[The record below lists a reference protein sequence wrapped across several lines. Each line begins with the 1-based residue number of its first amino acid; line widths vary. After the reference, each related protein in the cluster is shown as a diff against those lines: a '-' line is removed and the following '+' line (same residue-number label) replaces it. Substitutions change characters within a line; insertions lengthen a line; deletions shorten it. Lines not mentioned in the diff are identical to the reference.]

1 MAESDSNL
9 DALSSPQS
17 ANTPSGLGQLAA
29 TISAAADLND
39 TSASWSQYIK
49 PAQIMLKTMD
59 LGPQKFQVSEPLAA
73 ACYAEYAAVNDW
85 EALESAIDYYG
96 ELIQNT
102 DEDDLENSSRL
113 AAAYARCMQGRFM
126 RGRNEKDLE
135 QAVDFASESVDM
147 TKRWQNTNSTLVIER
162 LGILW
167 LCLFTKIHQ
176 LDDSTK
182 EDFDRMMKTA
192 EEANDLAQQHMV
204 ETSKFIEAKSN
215 LGIAYQHRWD
225 QQSDFESLEMSLTL
239 GREVLDLLPSGR
251 DADARAVAL
260 SNLSFRLQRAYL
272 CYVLENKYPTGLE
285 ESKAENLFDDALKC
299 LSESMSIHK
308 KHLLSDPE
316 NTLTFVMYIR
326 EFPLEC
332 RGYLL
337 AKCVD
342 ILRSSVKII
351 RDYCSIASQNDQ
363 RDCLST
369 FYGLSRY
376 AAAAALQA
384 GDTPYQALLLH
395 EEGRAIM
402 VSLQQEMTDIHSI
415 QLYNED
421 LANEY
426 SQALEKFRV
435 SFKAPTSFYERQSSM
450 KRLAELRDRIWK
462 ISGIPQVSEQPSEA
476 FLHEI
481 AKDRDVVVINVT
493 DLVSNAILITK
504 EAFRSIHLPNLDE
517 HQLSEDSWEIQTL
530 LAKEQDQ
537 EEVFHDLH
545 TNLSKFLRD
554 LWKNLAKPVLEA
566 LGHRQALGKSDSW
579 PSVTWISSGILCLY
593 PIHAAGLGLHK
604 EANTMNRVISSYA
617 PSLSSL
623 VRLHKREEKKNYM
636 DEPTE
641 AVIVSM
647 PETAGRCSLDL
658 STDEAA
664 AIAHNFPN
672 STLLK
677 SQTTEQ
683 VLSAIAKQPHIVHFS
698 CHGEVDYSQPLL
710 SKLLMSNWQTSPLAV
725 ADLQM
730 LNIKRSQLAFLSAC
744 FTANAGV
751 ENMQDEGNHIAGALH
766 SAGFSNVVGS
776 LWYVGELAALEVTR
790 RFYEE
795 LAKAGEN
802 WTKDVAK
809 ALHFAVMDF
818 RETTRTAGNRMRG
831 DPVSWAPFL
840 HFGG

>member
-1 MAESDSNL
+1 MADSNL
-9 DALSSPQS
+9 DAPSSPQS
-17 ANTPSGLGQLAA
+17 ANTTSGLAQLAA
-29 TISAAADLND
+29 TFSAAADFND
-39 TSASWSQYIK
+39 ISALRSQYIK
-49 PAQIMLKTMD
+49 AAQITIKTMD
-59 LGPQKFQVSEPLAA
+59 LGPQKFQVLEPLAR

-85 EALESAIDYYG
+85 DALESAIEYYG

-113 AAAYARCMQGRFM
+113 AAAYARCMQDRFM

-135 QAVDFASESVDM
+135 KAVEFASESVGM
-147 TKRWQNTNSTLVIER
+147 TKRWQSTNSTLVIER

-167 LCLFTKIHQ
+167 LCLFTKVHQ

-192 EEANDLAQQHMV
+192 EEANDLAQQQMV
-204 ETSKFIEAKSN
+204 ETSKVIEAKSN

-225 QQSDFESLEMSLTL
+225 QQSDFESLEMSLAL
-239 GREVLDLLPSGR
+239 GREVLDLLPSGQ

-272 CYVLENKYPTGLE
+272 CYVLEKKFPTGLE
-285 ESKAENLFDDALKC
+285 ESKAENLFEDALKY
-299 LSESMSIHK
+299 LSDSMSIHK
-308 KHLLSDPE
+308 EHLLSDPE
-316 NTLTFVMYIR
+316 NTLTFVLYIR

-342 ILRSSVKII
+342 ILRSSVRII
-351 RDYCSIASQNDQ
+351 RDYCSVASQNDQ

-384 GDTPYQALLLH
+384 GETPYQSLLLH

-402 VSLQQEMTDIHSI
+402 VSLQQEMTDIYSI
-415 QLYNED
+415 QMHNED

-426 SQALEKFRV
+426 SQALEKFRA
-435 SFKAPTSFYERQSSM
+435 SFKAPTSFYERQSSK
-450 KRLAELRDRIWK
+450 KRLAELRERISK
-462 ISGIPQVSEQPSEA
+462 IPGIPQVSEQPSEA
-476 FLHEI
+476 LMHEI

-504 EAFRSIHLPNLDE
+504 EAFRVIQLPNLDE
-517 HQLSEDSWEIQTL
+517 NQLSEDSWEIQTL

-593 PIHAAGLGLHK
+593 PIHAAGLGLHT

-623 VRLHKREEKKNYM
+623 VRLHGRESKEKYM

-641 AVIVSM
+641 VVIVSM
-647 PETAGRCSLDL
+647 PETTDRSSLDL

-664 AIAHNFPN
+664 AIAQNFPN

-683 VLSAIAKQPHIVHFS
+683 VLSAVAKEPHIVHFS

-710 SKLLMSNWQTSPLAV
+710 SKMLTSNWQTSPLTV

-730 LNIKRSQLAFLSAC
+730 LNIKRSRLAFLSAC

-766 SAGFSNVVGS
+766 CAGFSNVVGS
-776 LWYVGELAALEVTR
+776 SWYVGERAALEVTK

-795 LAKAGEN
+795 LARAGES

-818 RETTRTAGNRMRG
+818 RENTRTAGNRMRG

>member
-1 MAESDSNL
+1 MAELDSNF
-9 DALSSPQS
+9 DAPSTSQS
-17 ANTPSGLGQLAA
+17 ANTTSSLEQPAA
-29 TISAAADLND
+29 TFSAAADLIS
-39 TSASWSQYIK
+39 TSASRSQYIK
-49 PAQIMLKTMD
+49 TAQIMLKTMD
-59 LGPQKFQVSEPLAA
+59 LGPQRFQLLEPLAE
-73 ACYAEYAAVNDW
+73 ACYADYAAVNDW
-85 EALESAIDYYG
+85 EALENAIDYYG
-96 ELIQNT
+96 ELIENT

-113 AAAYARCMQGRFM
+113 AAAYARCMQDRFM

-135 QAVDFASESVDM
+135 EATNFASESVNM
-147 TKRWQNTNSTLVIER
+147 TKRWQSTNFTLVVER
-162 LGILW
+162 LGTLW
-167 LCLFTKIHQ
+167 LCLFTKVHQ
-176 LDDSTK
+176 LDESTK
-182 EDFDRMMKTA
+182 EDFDRMIKTA
-192 EEANDLAQQHMV
+192 KEASGLAQQHMI

-215 LGIAYQHRWD
+215 LGIAYQHIWD
-225 QQSDFESLEMSLTL
+225 EQSDFESLEMSLTI
-239 GREVLDLLPSGR
+239 GREVLDQIPNGQ

-272 CYVLENKYPTGLE
+272 CYVLQNKYPTGLE

-308 KHLLSDPE
+308 ERLLSDPE

-326 EFPLEC
+326 KFPPER

-342 ILRSSVKII
+342 VLRSSLKII

-363 RDCLST
+363 RDCLRT

-384 GDTPYQALLLH
+384 GETPYQALLLH

-402 VSLQQEMTDIHSI
+402 VSLQQEMAEIYSI
-415 QLYNED
+415 QSYNED

-426 SQALEKFRV
+426 SAALETFRD
-435 SFKAPTSFYERQSSM
+435 SFKAPTGFYERQSNM
-450 KRLAELRDRIWK
+450 KRLAELRERIWQTP
-462 ISGIPQVSEQPSEA
+462 GIPQVSGQPSEA
-476 FLHEI
+476 LMREI

-504 EAFRSIHLPNLDE
+504 EHLRVIHLPNLDE
-517 HQLSEDSWEIQTL
+517 YQLSEDSWEIQKL

-566 LGHRQALGKSDSW
+566 LGHRQALGRSSSW

-593 PIHAAGLGLHK
+593 PIHAAGLGLHN

-617 PSLSSL
+617 PSLSNL
-623 VRLHKREEKKNYM
+623 IRLHERKKNENYM
-636 DEPTE
+636 DEPIET
-641 AVIVSM
+641 VVVSM
-647 PETAGRCSLDL
+647 PETAGRYPLDL

-664 AIAHNFPN
+664 AIAQNFPN
-672 STLLK
+672 STILTN
-677 SQTTEQ
+677 QTTEQ

-710 SKLLMSNWQTSPLAV
+710 SKLLMSNWQTNPLTV

-744 FTANAGV
+744 FTANAGI
-751 ENMQDEGNHIAGALH
+751 EDMQDEGNHIAGALH
-766 SAGFSNVVGS
+766 YAGFSNVVGS
-776 LWYVGELAALEVTR
+776 SWYVGEPAALEVTR
-790 RFYEE
+790 MFYEE
-795 LAKAGEN
+795 LAKAGEK

-818 RETTRTAGNRMRG
+818 REKTRTAGNRMRG

>member
-1 MAESDSNL
+1 MAKSDSNL
-9 DALSSPQS
+9 DGMSNSQS
-17 ANTPSGLGQLAA
+17 ANTPSGLGQFPA
-29 TISAAADLND
+29 TFSAAVDLND
-39 TSASWSQYIK
+39 ASASRSQYIK
-49 PAQIMLKTMD
+49 TAQIMLETMD
-59 LGPQKFQVSEPLAA
+59 LGPQRFRVLEPLAR

-85 EALESAIDYYG
+85 EALENAIDYYG

-102 DEDDLENSSRL
+102 DEDDLEISSRL
-113 AAAYARCMQGRFM
+113 AAAYARCMQDRFM

-135 QAVDFASESVDM
+135 QAINYASESVGM
-147 TKRWQNTNSTLVIER
+147 TKRWQSTNSNLMIER

-167 LCLFTKIHQ
+167 LCLFTKVHQ

-204 ETSKFIEAKSN
+204 ETSKSMEAKSN

-225 QQSDFESLEMSLTL
+225 QQSDFESLKMSLTL
-239 GREVLDLLPSGR
+239 GREVLNLLPSGR

-272 CYVLENKYPTGLE
+272 CYVLEDKYPADLE

-299 LSESMSIHK
+299 LSESISIHK
-308 KHLLSDPE
+308 ERLLSDPE

-369 FYGLSRY
+369 FYGISRY
-376 AAAAALQA
+376 AATAALQA
-384 GDTPYQALLLH
+384 GETPYQALLLH
-395 EEGRAIM
+395 EEGRAII
-402 VSLQQEMTDIHSI
+402 VSLQQEMTDIQSI
-415 QLYNED
+415 QMCNED

-426 SQALEKFRV
+426 SQALENFRA
-435 SFKAPTSFYERQSSM
+435 SFKTPTSFYERQSSM
-450 KRLAELRDRIWK
+450 ERLTELRERIRN
-462 ISGIPQVSEQPSEA
+462 IPGIPQVSEQPSEEL
-476 FLHEI
+476 LHEI
-481 AKDRDVVVINVT
+481 AKDRDIVVINVT
-493 DLVSNAILITK
+493 DLVSHAILVTK
-504 EAFRSIHLPNLDE
+504 EDFRVVALPNLDE
-517 HQLSEDSWEIQTL
+517 LQLSEKSWEIQTL

-554 LWKNLAKPVLEA
+554 LWKDLVKPVLDA
-566 LGHRQALGKSDSW
+566 LGHREALGKSDSW
-579 PSVTWISSGILCLY
+579 PSVTWIPSGILCLY
-593 PIHAAGLGLHK
+593 PIHAAGLGLHT
-604 EANTMNRVISSYA
+604 EVNTMNRIISSYA

-623 VRLHKREEKKNYM
+623 VRLHRREKKENYT

-641 AVIVSM
+641 AVIISM
-647 PETAGRCSLDL
+647 PETAGRSSLDL
-658 STDEAA
+658 STDEGA
-664 AIAHNFPN
+664 AIAQIFPN

-677 SQTTEQ
+677 GQTTEQ

-710 SKLLMSNWQTSPLAV
+710 SKLLMSNWQTSPLTV

-730 LNIKRSQLAFLSAC
+730 LNIKRSHLAFLSAC

-766 SAGFSNVVGS
+766 CAGFPNVVGS
-776 LWYVGELAALEVTR
+776 SWYVGEPAALEVTR

-818 RETTRTAGNRMRG
+818 RENTRTAGNRMRG